1 MGFSQEGQQHVL
13 ASFRRDID
21 SGPLSMRSGGFPALC
36 LQLCFPGTFF
46 HCAGSPVHIWGTML
60 LIITRTS
67 LVSPTLV
74 SSVLRLPTELQKLAR
89 AGSWP

>member
-1 MGFSQEGQQHVL
+1 ML

-21 SGPLSMRSGGFPALC
+21 SSPLSVWSGGFPALR

-46 HCAGSPVHIWGTML
+46 HCGGSPVCIWGTML
-60 LIITRTS
+60 LIITQTS
-67 LVSPTLV
+67 LVSPPLV
-74 SSVLRLPTELQKLAR
+74 SPALRLPAELQKLAG